1 MNILKLA
8 KFDVGKLIF
17 RGFFLPFLVACVLI
31 GAVGVMYPVELKQ
44 VLTAKILTSAEINK
58 LDDRKHFDIDDFFL
72 DLPDNNVLNNK
83 IIYTRLPRE
92 LYDQALIH
100 GQGNCS
106 NKSYG
111 AAFLFRRDG
120 IDYRIGVIFGDAS
133 IINTDNHTVVEVFD
147 SSGRIRTLDLLSRIL
162 GTDSLFSMQ
171 KLDNYTPQRAFI
183 SYGNIHAES
192 LKWLKSNFFS
202 DAMIGYQMSNEVNRY
217 FDYSEIFIKFYRHI
231 FTSRKVERYVVDGS
245 AILFGY

>member
-1 MNILKLA
+1 MR
-8 KFDVGKLIF
+8 VS
-17 RGFFLPFLVACVLI
+17 RVL
-31 GAVGVMYPVELKQ
+31 Q
-44 VLTAKILTSAEINK
+44 VRLLTSAEINK

-72 DLPDNNVLNNK
+72 DFPDNNVLNNK

-111 AAFLFRRDG
+111 AAFLFLREG
-120 IDYRIGVIFGDAS
+120 IDYRIGVIFGKET
-133 IINTDNHTVVEVFD
+133 ILNTDNHTVVEVFD

-171 KLDNYTPQRAFI
+171 KLLYPTACIYLLWKHSCRVIKMAQ
-183 SYGNIHAES
+183 
-192 LKWLKSNFFS
+192 KQFF
-202 DAMIGYQMSNEVNRY
+202 
-217 FDYSEIFIKFYRHI
+217 
-231 FTSRKVERYVVDGS
+231 
-245 AILFGY
+245 